1 MAFFVGEDRG
11 KPELG
16 KGGHSRLSP
25 KGHTL
30 DRWSLSFCLN
40 QQVTAEGSGQIRH
53 EPASGNTQCTKVK
66 LLLNSQK
73 KKTKLSRLDKLSVK
87 GESSRYR
94 KCVHFAPGE
103 ICEGGSDGDPGTQVV
118 GGAFSGDLGAQ
129 QHQVREGQSPFSS
142 QPALSSIYA
151 TSILPPPSS
160 SRSRTTESCGTPGKV
175 KMWDQKLFNKN
186 YWKCSRWQKQ
196 STEPS
201 AGPSWESRGT
211 RCPFIGSPM
220 HTAPPVS
227 PSLPVPHF
235 SCICL
240 SLEDDTSPDLPHR
253 DIIRTLNSRMIG
265 LQKTLEARHSIFHP
279 KKPRG
284 WLRDDHRDIRIPP
297 CFSALYCPFSALFLP
312 LTTPLREALTPRFQ
326 QVF

>member
-1 MAFFVGEDRG
+1 M
-11 KPELG
+11 
-16 KGGHSRLSP
+16 
-25 KGHTL
+25 
-30 DRWSLSFCLN
+30 
-40 QQVTAEGSGQIRH
+40 
-53 EPASGNTQCTKVK
+53 
-66 LLLNSQK
+66 
-73 KKTKLSRLDKLSVK
+73 K

-129 QHQVREGQSPFSS
+129 QHEVREGQSPFSS

-240 SLEDDTSPDLPHR
+240 SLEDDTSPDLPDT

-265 LQKTLEARHSIFHP
+265 LQKTLEARHSVFHP
-279 KKPRG
+279 QETKGLAKG
-284 WLRDDHRDIRIPP
+284 WPQGHKD
-297 CFSALYCPFSALFLP
+297 SALFFCPLLPLFCPFSAPYYSLKGGPYSSLSASFLIKP
-312 LTTPLREALTPRFQ
+312 I
-326 QVF
+326 